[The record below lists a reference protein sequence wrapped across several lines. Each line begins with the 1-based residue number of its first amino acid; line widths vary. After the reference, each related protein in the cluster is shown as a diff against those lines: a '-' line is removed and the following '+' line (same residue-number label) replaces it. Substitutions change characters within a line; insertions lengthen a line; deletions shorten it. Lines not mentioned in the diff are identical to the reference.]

1 MVLPSDSASWHCASL
16 THDGLVRT
24 NNEDSMHAGSFLM
37 AVADGVG
44 GAEAGEVAS
53 SLTIAAIAPL
63 DAPQDPVTMA
73 DAVRA
78 AADRANDAIHAA
90 GVADPAI
97 VGMGTTLTAL
107 LLSGSSLTIAHVG
120 DSRAYRIREGRVD
133 RLTKD
138 DTYVQMLVDKGTIT
152 AEEVFTHPHR
162 SFVTK
167 VLQGEPVQVNVR
179 TIPVAVGERFVVCSD
194 GLPDAVPP
202 AVLEEALASGGTVEE
217 CARSLVK
224 LALEG
229 GGPDNVT
236 VVVGDVVEGVPVVKR
251 PWWRFWG

>member
-1 MVLPSDSASWHCASL
+1 MMSWKYSSL
-16 THDGLVRT
+16 THDGLVRA
-24 NNEDSMHAGSFLM
+24 NNEDAMHAGRHLL

-53 SLTIAAIAPL
+53 SLTITAIAPL
-63 DAPQDPVTMA
+63 DRAQDPVTMA
-73 DAVRA
+73 DDLRA
-78 AADRANDAIHAA
+78 AADRANDAIRAA
-90 GVADPAI
+90 GADNPAI

-120 DSRAYRIREGRVD
+120 DSRAYRVHNGEVT
-133 RLTKD
+133 RLTRD

-152 AEEVFTHPHR
+152 PDDVFDHPHR

-179 TIPVAVGERFVVCSD
+179 TITAHPGERYIVCSD

-202 AVLEEALASGGTVEE
+202 DALEEALAEGGTVEE
-217 CARSLVK
+217 CARRLVR

-236 VVVGDVVEGVPVVKR
+236 VVVGDVVEGAAER
-251 PWWRFWG
+251 RRWWRLWRG